1 MAVKTTILI
10 ADDDPN
16 IRHTLGDILQA
27 NGYDTVCVQ
36 TGKDVE
42 HVLDHD
48 FAVALIDLRLSD
60 MSGLDVIK
68 TIKSASP
75 STECIVLTGY
85 ASQETAIEAVNL
97 GAYSYLQKPF
107 DVDQLLVCIMRA
119 VEKRESIATVVEKN
133 RQLERALSELR
144 KTQDQVVQQER
155 LNALGQM
162 VSGIVHDFNNVLMP
176 IVGLSELLV
185 TEEDEVIGQEEIK
198 EIVASIRSAA
208 ADAREIVRRLREF
221 YRPDASLEV
230 APVLVREMADTV
242 LDLTEPAWKTQR
254 EADGR
259 PVEVSLDIPEELE
272 VMANEA
278 RLREVLTN
286 LVLNAVDAMPEG
298 GGIEVTGER
307 EGKWGVIRIADSGHG
322 MTEEVRRRCFEPFYS
337 TKGEKGTGLGLAVC
351 HGIIERHGGRLEIDT
366 AVGAG
371 TTVSVCLP
379 LLSVGGMAEERLRS
393 PAHETAAPLDHHL
406 NVLVIDDDRGP
417 RRILSRFLTRGG
429 HTVVTAASGS
439 EGIER
444 LKHGEFDLV
453 VTDRAMPEMNGDQV
467 ASEVKRQWPDLPVI
481 LLTGFGDIMHCSGE
495 IPSNVDEVVGKPVTP
510 EEFMASAQRVL
521 RRAGRT

>member
-1 MAVKTTILI
+1 MATKTTILI

-27 NGYDTVCVQ
+27 NGYETVCVQ
-36 TGKDVE
+36 RGKDVV
-42 HVLDHD
+42 HVLDEK

-119 VEKRESIATVVEKN
+119 VEKRESIETLVLKN
-133 RQLERALSELR
+133 RQLKGALAELS

-185 TEEDEVIGQEEIK
+185 TEEDELADQDDVRD
-198 EIVASIRSAA
+198 IVASIRSAA

-221 YRPDASLEV
+221 YRPDDSLDV
-230 APVLVREMADTV
+230 VPVPVGELADAV
-242 LDLTEPAWKTQR
+242 LGLTEPAWKTQS

-259 PVEVSLDIPEELE
+259 PVEISVDAPDSLS

-298 GGIEVTGER
+298 GAIRVTGER
-307 EGKWGVIRIADSGHG
+307 EGRWGVIRVADSGHG

-337 TKGEKGTGLGLAVC
+337 TKGERGTGLGLAVC
-351 HGIIERHGGRLEIDT
+351 HGIVERHGGRLEIDT
-366 AVGAG
+366 AVGTG
-371 TTVSVCLP
+371 TTISVYLP
-379 LLSVGGMAEERLRS
+379 LLSVGFAEERCVR
-393 PAHETAAPLDHHL
+393 PPVNEVDYPLHHL
-406 NVLVIDDDRGP
+406 KVLVIDDDRGP
-417 RRILSRFLTRGG
+417 RRILSRFLTRDG

-444 LKHGEFDLV
+444 LKHGDFDLV

-495 IPSNVDEVVGKPVTP
+495 VPLNVDEVVGKPVTP

-521 RRAGRT
+521 RQAARV